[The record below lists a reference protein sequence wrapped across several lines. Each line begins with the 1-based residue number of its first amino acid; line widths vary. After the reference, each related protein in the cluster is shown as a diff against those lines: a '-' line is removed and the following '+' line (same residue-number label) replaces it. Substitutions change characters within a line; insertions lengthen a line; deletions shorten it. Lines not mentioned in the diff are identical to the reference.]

1 MGCLMTHFPS
11 YMRKKKKKKLLM
23 ELVCGH
29 KRGFKQRIC
38 IIGNA
43 KYTANH
49 GGFNNSADVRIQYV

>member
-1 MGCLMTHFPS
+1 MRWLGCGLPDDSFS
-11 YMRKKKKKKLLM
+11 KFKKKLLM